1 MLPAEIGDALFTKTQ
16 QRVLSLLYGKPD
28 KSFYANE
35 IVRWADMGR
44 GTIKRELE
52 RLVSAGL
59 LVVSREGNQLHYQAN
74 SENPIYAELV
84 GIVRKT
90 FGVADVIRKALTP
103 FLDNIE
109 LAFVYG
115 SIAKGT
121 DVKTSDIDLLLVGEN
136 LAYGD
141 IIGVLAPIEESLQ
154 RPINPT
160 IYSPVEIKTR
170 LKEKNSFV
178 TRILE
183 QPKLMI
189 KGVIDDFKESGTRK
203 GAAKRGAR

>member
-1 MLPAEIGDALFTKTQ
+1 MLFSSIGDALFTKTQ
-16 QRVLSLLYGKPD
+16 QRVLGLLYGKPD
-28 KSFYANE
+28 KSFYTNE

-44 GTIKRELE
+44 GTIRRELD

-59 LVVSREGNQLHYQAN
+59 LLVSHEGNQHHYQAN
-74 SENPIYAELV
+74 PDCPIYTELL

-90 FGVADVIRKALTP
+90 FGVADVIREALKP
-103 FLDNIE
+103 IDKQIE

-121 DVKTSDIDLLLVGEN
+121 DAKTSDIDLLMVGED
-136 LAYGD
+136 LFYGD
-141 IIGVLAPIEESLQ
+141 VMELMMPLEESLL

-160 IYSPVEIKTR
+160 IYSPEDFKAKLVDGSSFLVR
-170 LKEKNSFV
+170 LM
-178 TRILE
+178 E

-189 KGVIDDFKESGTRK
+189 KGVIDDFRKSGSDKATQQ
-203 GAAKRGAR
+203 